1 MSWQQT
7 EDEFCAG
14 ANFDTNGNWVQP
26 EDIWQ
31 NKGLGFYS
39 VRHDDGTVT
48 IHCGDRTSEQH
59 YRMTEAQ
66 LEAFQAWLNLRA

>member
-14 ANFDTNGNWVQP
+14 ANFDTDGNWVQP

-31 NKGLGFYS
+31 NKGLGFY
-39 VRHDDGTVT
+39 
-48 IHCGDRTSEQH
+48 